1 MQGGDS
7 DSLGKQNYHPFYIT
21 SDPNGG
27 YGNKIES
34 ERGEPSVFLK
44 YQYLRQTCTMN
55 WTKIPQNEQIPIMI
69 TFVHKRTRIAFTFVD
84 L

>member
-34 ERGEPSVFLK
+34 ERGEPGVFLDAISISIVGHV
-44 YQYLRQTCTMN
+44 RQLVTGTIIKN
-55 WTKIPQNEQIPIMI
+55 
-69 TFVHKRTRIAFTFVD
+69 

>member
-34 ERGEPSVFLK
+34 ERGEPGVFLK
-44 YQYLRQTCTMN
+44 ISTCET
-55 WTKIPQNEQIPIMI
+55 TLHNEQDKKSSKLTNPDK
-69 TFVHKRTRIAFTFVD
+69 VRAQERTAFTFVD

>member
-34 ERGEPSVFLK
+34 ERGEPSVFLNI
-44 YQYLRQTCTMN
+44 LISETDLH
-55 WTKIPQNEQIPIMI
+55 NELD
-69 TFVHKRTRIAFTFVD
+69 KNSAK
-84 L
+84 

>member
-34 ERGEPSVFLK
+34 ERGEPGVFLK
-44 YQYLRQTCTMN
+44 ISIDIRDKLAQ
-55 WTKIPQNEQIPIMI
+55 E
-69 TFVHKRTRIAFTFVD
+69 RTAFTFVD